1 MVYKFFDKKSTS
13 GGDVKN
19 ESMSNQELAKKLR
32 KSIIRNLKMKRS
44 PIFIDNIWSVDLSNM
59 QLISKFQGI
68 YFFILC

>member
-19 ESMSNQELAKKLR
+19 ESMSNQELAKKLH

>member
-1 MVYKFFDKKSTS
+1 MVYKFFDKKTTS

-19 ESMSNQELAKKLR
+19 ESMSNQELAKKLH

-44 PIFIDNIWSVDLSNM
+44 PIFIDNICSVDLSNM